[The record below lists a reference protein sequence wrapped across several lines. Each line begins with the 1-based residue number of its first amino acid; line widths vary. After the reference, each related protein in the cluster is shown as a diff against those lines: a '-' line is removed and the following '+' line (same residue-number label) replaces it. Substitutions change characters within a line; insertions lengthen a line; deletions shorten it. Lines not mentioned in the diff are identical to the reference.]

1 MSRATTPAR
10 AARRHR
16 ARVSFWL
23 GRAVVEVLKLGGT
36 ADELRALTA
45 VAQRLKLRAV
55 AGLEAGPATTASP
68 PRR

>member
-1 MSRATTPAR
+1 
-10 AARRHR
+10 
-16 ARVSFWL
+16 VSFWL

-55 AGLEAGPATTASP
+55 VGVEDRGATTP
-68 PRR
+68 PPAG